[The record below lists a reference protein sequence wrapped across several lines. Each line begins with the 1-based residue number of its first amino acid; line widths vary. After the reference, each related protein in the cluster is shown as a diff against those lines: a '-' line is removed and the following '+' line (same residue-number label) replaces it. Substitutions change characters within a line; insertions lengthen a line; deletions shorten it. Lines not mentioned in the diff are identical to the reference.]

1 MRFIV
6 GLLFIVSLSIASCGK
21 EDQREIDQ
29 QLIQEYISE
38 NNLDASSTASGL
50 HYVINNPGNNEHPNF
65 SSTVKVI
72 YTGTLLNGSQ
82 FDASD
87 SAGITLPLNQFIQG
101 WIEGIPLF
109 GKGGEGILII
119 PSHLGYGPS
128 PRGSIPANSVLV
140 FEIKLVNF
148 N

>member
-1 MRFIV
+1 
-6 GLLFIVSLSIASCGK
+6 
-21 EDQREIDQ
+21 
-29 QLIQEYISE
+29 
-38 NNLDASSTASGL
+38 
-50 HYVINNPGNNEHPNF
+50 VINNPGNNERPNP
-65 SSTVKVI
+65 SSTVQVI
-72 YTGTLLNGSQ
+72 YSGTLLNGSQ

-87 SAGITLPLNQFIQG
+87 SGGITFPLNQFIQG

-109 GKGGEGILII
+109 GKGGDGILIV

-140 FEIKLVNF
+140 FDIELVNF